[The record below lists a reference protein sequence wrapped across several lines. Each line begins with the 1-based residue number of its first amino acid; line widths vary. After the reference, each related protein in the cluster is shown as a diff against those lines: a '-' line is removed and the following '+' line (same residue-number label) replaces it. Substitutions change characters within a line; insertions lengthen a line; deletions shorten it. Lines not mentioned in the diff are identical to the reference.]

1 MIACEPKT
9 ILALPKGL
17 RSESSFLEDGGVGII
32 QMLSTLYDKQLSGI
46 VDWVK
51 EIPGIN
57 NYYRYSRT
65 LSTEDLGLVW
75 FI

>member
-9 ILALPKGL
+9 ILALPEGL
-17 RSESSFLEDGGVGII
+17 WSESSFLEDGGVGII

-65 LSTEDLGLVW
+65 LLTEDLGLVW

>member
-17 RSESSFLEDGGVGII
+17 QSESSFLEDGGVGII
-32 QMLSTLYDKQLSGI
+32 QMLSTLCDKQLSGI

-51 EIPGIN
+51 KIPGIN
-57 NYYRYSRT
+57 NYRYSRT
-65 LSTEDLGLVW
+65 LFTENLGLEW